1 MNTKYAIFAKNL
13 TKTFSDKPIV
23 TGIDLAVKPGEIY
36 SFLGPNGAGKSTT
49 IKMLVTLLDPTAGEI
64 YILGQDAIKNSAS
77 VRLNIGVAL
86 QEASLDEA
94 QTGLEFLHMQ
104 GRLYGL
110 NKTQIETRIKE
121 LQQLIDIGDSLQKQ
135 IKTYSGGM
143 KRRLDLAG
151 SIFHKPQVL
160 FLDEPTTGLD
170 PISRNKVW
178 EEIKRLNAQGMT
190 IFLTTQYLEEADVL
204 ADRVAI
210 LNGGKIVIEGS
221 PEDLKNNIGQD
232 SIMARVAEPEKV
244 TDQLLDEI
252 QTLDMVT
259 KTELYNKEL
268 NISAGNG
275 SVVIGKIAVI
285 LDKHDI
291 QVESL
296 LLRGTTLDDV
306 FLEVTGERIETH

>member
-49 IKMLVTLLDPTAGEI
+49 IKMLVTLLDPTVGEI

-110 NKTQIETRIKE
+110 NKTEITTRIEE
-121 LQQLIDIGDSLQKQ
+121 LKSLIDIGESLQKP

-178 EEIKRLNAQGMT
+178 EEIKRLNQQGMT

-210 LNGGKIVIEGS
+210 LNGGKIVIQGS

-232 SIMARVAEPEKV
+232 SIVAKV
-244 TDQLLDEI
+244 TQSDKLNQTLLNEI
-252 QTLDMVT
+252 QALQTVT
-259 KTELYNKEL
+259 KVDVYDQEL
-268 NISAGNG
+268 NISAGSGG
-275 SVVIGKIAVI
+275 SVIGKVAVI
-285 LDKHDI
+285 LDKQDI

-306 FLEVTGERIETH
+306 FLEVTGERIEN